1 MTTMVGAWDA
11 LRASRWKP
19 PGAAIRPADR
29 KLTYQTALEQSEELF
44 AAARQVSPKARPV
57 LVFYGL
63 SQAGR
68 AIAAAAC
75 KAYKHDWKLDG
86 HGIQAI
92 NQP

>member
-1 MTTMVGAWDA
+1 MATTVGAWDI

-19 PGAAIRPADR
+19 PGSATRPASR
-29 KLTYQTALEQSEELF
+29 KLTYQTALEQAEELF
-44 AAARQVSPKARPV
+44 TAAGQVSPKARPI

-75 KAYKHDWKLDG
+75 KAYRDE
-86 HGIQAI
+86 
-92 NQP
+92 